1 MSIDFL
7 QVGDRVLVHTGEPG
21 LQAEVVCVEAAS
33 CFKIPD
39 AMSFE
44 DATALP
50 VNYLTAYFCLFD
62 IGNLREGQTVFIPSA
77 AGIKG

>member
-1 MSIDFL
+1 
-7 QVGDRVLVHTGEPG
+7 
-21 LQAEVVCVEAAS
+21 
-33 CFKIPD
+33 
-39 AMSFE
+39 MSFE
-44 DATALP
+44 DAAALP